1 VENDF
6 LKAEKDVAS
15 ECLITIHSPPSPNG
29 FGATDFASPKISK
42 RSLVEAAGIEPI
54 FRFLNGKLTAA
65 LMKGEVVLALRLHI
79 TTGFFLI
86 L

>member
-1 VENDF
+1 MLDNNP
-6 LKAEKDVAS
+6 LPA
-15 ECLITIHSPPSPNG
+15 
-29 FGATDFASPKISK
+29 FAQWLRRE